1 MSTPPRLFS
10 TPLELQQRSARTTI
24 LGGLSPE
31 PVPHTALLA
40 RAVGLSP
47 EPVRAL
53 PGQRRAGQE
62 GRRAVLHQPE
72 HSTQRTPLI
81 ATHHGPPMC
90 RPVMQC
96 DAMQ

>member
-10 TPLELQQRSARTTI
+10 TPLELHQSGARTTI

-47 EPVRAL
+47 EPVRA
-53 PGQRRAGQE
+53 QRAC
-62 GRRAVLHQPE
+62 AVQPAAE
-72 HSTQRTPLI
+72 QRVRTI
-81 ATHHGPPMC
+81 RHWT
-90 RPVMQC
+90 
-96 DAMQ
+96 D